1 MGTNGIDISWKRFKK
16 KKGIVA
22 FPKSEL
28 IPAKLPEISGRKSN
42 GTEIPVKKKNLSEN
56 FCILC
61 KAVLFSFKFQK
72 MLCHSPLEISGN

>member
-1 MGTNGIDISWKRFKK
+1 MGTNGIDISWERFKK
-16 KKGIVA
+16 NGNCCI
-22 FPKSEL
+22 SEKRI
-28 IPAKLPEISGRKSN
+28 IPPKLPEISGRKSN
-42 GTEIPVKKKNLSEN
+42 GTEIPVKKKYLPEN